1 MGPRPPSG
9 AVARWVELGWRCS
22 TGAVGAGLSASGS
35 PLRRRPATSSS
46 GAATSDGHGV
56 HKLASEPQVPP
67 LGNRS
72 CAWKGAE
79 DWRAATARLP
89 RRGSTGSTR
98 RRTGVVQER
107 RRGGRAQARWGGLRR
122 DGGCNAR
129 SRRAVASEGVG
140 GAAQRATRSSA
151 GSLPGAQGGG
161 TAAWKLHLRPFHA
174 AHVCSAPS
182 VAKISWLSAFACHA
196 YCERGTGTHA

>member
-56 HKLASEPQVPP
+56 HNLPSEPRVPP
-67 LGNRS
+67 RGNRS

-79 DWRAATARLP
+79 DWRAARLP
-89 RRGSTGSTR
+89 RRGSTGSAR
-98 RRTGVVQER
+98 RRTGVVRER
-107 RRGGRAQARWGGLRR
+107 GRGGRAQAPLDRRWGDCGATAAAARAAGERLRGR
-122 DGGCNAR
+122 GSA
-129 SRRAVASEGVG
+129 G
-140 GAAQRATRSSA
+140 GAAHRTTRSSA
-151 GSLPGAQGGG
+151 GSRPRAQGHR
-161 TAAWKLHLRPFHA
+161 AR
-174 AHVCSAPS
+174 SEAPP
-182 VAKISWLSAFACHA
+182 LPRLMQFAVLGA
-196 YCERGTGTHA
+196 RARRQL